1 MARLK
6 LKTQTLFKCTV
17 FVFCIIKL
25 NNTSH
30 FTFIIR
36 LGLQKCVQVCYK

>member
-6 LKTQTLFKCTV
+6 LKIQILFKYTV
-17 FVFCIIKL
+17 FIFCIIKL

-30 FTFIIR
+30 FTFIIS
-36 LGLQKCVQVCYK
+36 LDLQKCV